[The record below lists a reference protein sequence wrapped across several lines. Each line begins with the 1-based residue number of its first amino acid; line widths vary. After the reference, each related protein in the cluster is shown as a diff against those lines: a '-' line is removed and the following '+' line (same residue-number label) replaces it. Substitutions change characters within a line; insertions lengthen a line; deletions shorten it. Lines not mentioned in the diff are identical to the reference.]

1 MMIRSLVSLLVVCAL
16 AAPVLAEQPVASCQ
30 EQLKLVEDL
39 SSQFDHSRDTAVRE
53 KVVYKRAFENERA
66 RRLAL
71 EKQLAEIKAKLEP
84 VEPKDDARK

>member
-1 MMIRSLVSLLVVCAL
+1 MTIRFLLCAIVVLAL
-16 AAPVLAEQPVASCQ
+16 AATVSAEQPAASCQ
-30 EQLKLVEDL
+30 EQLKLIEDL
-39 SSQFDHSRDTAVRE
+39 SSEFDHSRDTAVRE